1 MPRTKG
7 ATNKQLR
14 KDARLSRW
22 AVLQVLTPMLGAYVT
37 AKQIKEALP
46 LEIGETAIKKAL
58 LALIADGTLKRE
70 GKHADKR
77 GYIYLYPSHHDNQD

>member
-7 ATNKQLR
+7 ATNKGLR

-22 AVLQVLTPMLGAYVT
+22 AVLQVLTPMFGAYVT
-37 AKQIKEALP
+37 VKQIKDAMP
-46 LEIGETAIKKAL
+46 LELSETAIKKAL
-58 LALIADGTLKRE
+58 LALIADGTLQRQ

-77 GYIYLYPSHHDNQD
+77 GYVYFKS

>member
-1 MPRTKG
+1 MPRPKG
-7 ATNKQLR
+7 SANKTLR

-37 AKQIKEALP
+37 ARQIKEALP
-46 LEIGETAIKKAL
+46 FNLCETAIKKAL
-58 LALIADGTLKRE
+58 LALVADGTLTRE

-77 GYIYLYPSHHDNQD
+77 GYVYRKL